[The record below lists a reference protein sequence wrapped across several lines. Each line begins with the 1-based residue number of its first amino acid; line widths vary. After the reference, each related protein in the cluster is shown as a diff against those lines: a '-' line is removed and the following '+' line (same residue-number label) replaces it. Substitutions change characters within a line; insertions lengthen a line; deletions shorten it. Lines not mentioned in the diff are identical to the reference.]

1 MRKLILSCA
10 VIALVSFTSCKKENT
25 ENVGDSATETTAVGV
40 YNLDVSNS
48 KIDWVGSK
56 PAGKHTG
63 TLTLTEGNFE
73 VTEGNI
79 TGGTFT
85 IDMNSITVTD
95 LSGDDK
101 MYLETHL
108 KGTGDKES
116 EDHFFNVNK
125 YPTATFTVSSVEKV
139 ENNHLVKGNLTVK
152 DITHAVEFTAQVT
165 TTDSTVTLVSNPFK
179 INRTKW
185 NVTYAS
191 KSLFDDLK
199 DKFVDDDI
207 ELVVKVSATK

>member
-1 MRKLILSCA
+1 MKKLILSCA

-152 DITHAVEFTAQVT
+152 DITNAVEFTAQVT

>member
-152 DITHAVEFTAQVT
+152 DITNAVEFTAQVT